1 MSGVLHHLTTPASRV
16 QSLREALRLL
26 KPGGHFLSYDPNAAS
41 PSMFLYRDPRS
52 PLFSKVGKTDNE
64 VLLSRGQIAS
74 ELESAGFSAVS
85 ASGSGRHRL
94 SIRRGIARPP
104 AAAALQS
111 CLRAADSLVPIREY
125 YRNVCRRDCEEAD
138 DISIIPLT

>member
-52 PLFSKVGKTDNE
+52 PLYSKVGKTDNE

-74 ELESAGFSAVS
+74 ELAV
-85 ASGSGRHRL
+85 GRLLRL
-94 SIRRGIARPP
+94 SVRRVWAASPIDTSRDGSP
-104 AAAALQS
+104 AG
-111 CLRAADSLVPIREY
+111 C
-125 YRNVCRRDCEEAD
+125 CRSTIVSTSR
-138 DISIIPLT
+138 